1 MSSVI
6 RRYLSWELL
15 QYWLVFTLVLWL
27 VLVTARFSL
36 YLGQAAGGELPA
48 GTVLYLLGLKSV
60 GFFVFLLPVTL
71 FLALLWLLG
80 RLNRDYETLA
90 MGASGIGLL
99 HLYRAFAA
107 PVLLVVLLV
116 AVLSLLLVPRTAQL
130 GYQLRADSQRQ
141 LDAQALTA
149 GRFHLLRGGRW
160 LLYAQ
165 RAGAAAGQLE
175 DVFVHVQRPG
185 RAQVLVARHALV
197 RKAEN
202 TRERFLVL
210 QDGYRYDGE
219 PGLADYRV
227 LHYNEYA
234 LRLSVR
240 PADGEQKWDAVATAA
255 LWTDPRPASRAE
267 LQMRLA
273 RPLGVLVLAL
283 IAVPLGRFRPA
294 TSPFYPLWLGVLVF
308 TVYFNLLATAQLWL
322 TQQRSPAWLG
332 LWWVHLLFLAALVAW
347 LKPWRRL
354 PRPVRA

>member
-99 HLYRAFAA
+99 QLYRAFAA
-107 PVLLVVLLV
+107 PVLLVALLV

-165 RAGAAAGQLE
+165 RAGAAAGQLD

-234 LRLSVR
+234 LRLSAR

-255 LWTDPRPASRAE
+255 LWTRPASRGARRAANASGAPARRAGAGADRGAAGA
-267 LQMRLA
+267 LPAGHQSVLPLVAGGAGIHRVFQPAGHRPAVADATALA
-273 RPLGVLVLAL
+273 RVAGHVVGTP
-283 IAVPLGRFRPA
+283 AVSG
-294 TSPFYPLWLGVLVF
+294 G
-308 TVYFNLLATAQLWL
+308 
-322 TQQRSPAWLG
+322 
-332 LWWVHLLFLAALVAW
+332 AAGMA
-347 LKPWRRL
+347 
-354 PRPVRA
+354 